1 MFGVNVV
8 ANVDAKVAGEWCS
21 CVDRC
26 CSCLVVGIITPLL
39 LVLVLV
45 KLTVG
50 WGREGDNCEEADM
63 GRAGIDKDADDNE
76 VDDAVDGGLL
86 VFMGG
91 GCRGIIQY
99 CRYVGRCC

>member
-45 KLTVG
+45 KVTVG

-63 GRAGIDKDADDNE
+63 GRAGIEKDADDNDIDDGVFAVLFACM
-76 VDDAVDGGLL
+76 VDDAGE
-86 VFMGG
+86 
-91 GCRGIIQY
+91 
-99 CRYVGRCC
+99 